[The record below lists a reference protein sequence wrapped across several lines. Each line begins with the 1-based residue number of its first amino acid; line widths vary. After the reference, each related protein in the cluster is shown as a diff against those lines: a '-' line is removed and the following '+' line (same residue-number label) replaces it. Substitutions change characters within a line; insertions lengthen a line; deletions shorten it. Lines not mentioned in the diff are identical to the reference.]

1 MPKPTRRARRRRPHR
16 PLRAGRCGRHASG
29 STRMRCSSLQTR
41 KHRRRHVP
49 SSSRCQGISTR
60 CTGVPHS
67 WHGGEAAAIS
77 SALVMAFCCA
87 AWSRAG
93 THPGARVP
101 CDRRSRLLRNSGVPG
116 PRASSLIEI
125 RRRFAGSFG
134 PARRLLNGPFVQRS
148 HASVMQAVDAAS
160 RCSVPVDPRSAG
172 SCLPSYPAHQRSRP
186 WRSSAVRQDRPQAA
200 AKRGA

>member
-1 MPKPTRRARRRRPHR
+1 
-16 PLRAGRCGRHASG
+16 
-29 STRMRCSSLQTR
+29 MRCSSLQTR

-77 SALVMAFCCA
+77 SALVIAFCCA

-160 RCSVPVDPRSAG
+160 RCCRSGRSPVGRLLPALLPSPSAEPPVAVKRSPSGPAAG
-172 SCLPSYPAHQRSRP
+172 RREAGRLTGAGRRSYPAT
-186 WRSSAVRQDRPQAA
+186 WRSCSS
-200 AKRGA
+200 